1 MNIDIS
7 VIVMIVGA
15 LVVLTN
21 IIVEVAKKATW
32 DKIPTNLLALIVSEV
47 VSIASGVAYCQIEAI
62 SLTWYIILSFIV
74 IGFMVAY
81 AAMFGFDKFKEI
93 VNLGIDKKTDDGN
106 A

>member
-47 VSIASGVAYCQIEAI
+47 VSIASGIAYCQIEEI

-93 VNLGIDKKTDDGN
+93 VNWGIDKKTDDGN